1 MPFASSP
8 RGDGLYATTTPKIST
23 VYSNHRRQRSNTRD
37 SDLNFDIHRT
47 AYPSGPGM
55 YPDHSGADKRYSL
68 GNSPEHAYPSPIN
81 TANNSPYGSS
91 PARVNPIPMPKGK
104 SNRTKV
110 TFAAEETIH
119 NYDSMGN
126 SLPTTMYHSQ
136 SPVHRHNSHHPP
148 LPLPHHQRNSSGPM
162 VGFPNVPLPSN
173 TGISHG
179 NGLQRAAS
187 LNVHRH
193 HHHEYNK
200 NNPVSS
206 YSTASEQEHQQLLKW
221 FRSVD
226 KDRDGHL
233 TAKELQSVLLNGD
246 WSKFNME
253 TVYLLLSLFDQDGSG
268 TLTFPEFQNMWRYIN
283 EWRACFSKFDVEQS
297 GTIRPSQFKR
307 ALKSFG
313 YGLDDHLVAL
323 TIQRFDC
330 GRGKREI
337 SIDNFIQAC
346 VTIKGTKDAFDYLR
360 PGHEGKIHIT
370 YPQLIRLVMNDRSLY
385 RKHR

>member
-8 RGDGLYATTTPKIST
+8 RGDGLFSTATPKIST
-23 VYSNHRRQRSNTRD
+23 VYSNHRRQRSNTHGG
-37 SDLNFDIHRT
+37 DLNFDIYRT
-47 AYPSGPGM
+47 AYHSGPRV
-55 YPDHSGADKRYSL
+55 YPDHSGVDKRYSL
-68 GNSPEHAYPSPIN
+68 SNSPEHTYPSPSN
-81 TANNSPYGSS
+81 TAHNSPYGSS
-91 PARVNPIPMPKGK
+91 PTRVSPIPMPKGK
-104 SNRTKV
+104 FGRNV
-110 TFAAEETIH
+110 TFATEDTRH
-119 NYDSMGN
+119 SYDPLGS
-126 SLPTTMYHSQ
+126 SLPTTMHHSQ
-136 SPVHRHNSHHPP
+136 SPVLGHNNHGHHHPS
-148 LPLPHHQRNSSGPM
+148 PHHQRNSSSPM
-162 VGFPNVPLPSN
+162 AGFPNVPISSN
-173 TGISHG
+173 TAVSHG

-187 LNVHRH
+187 LKVHHH
-193 HHHEYNK
+193 HHHEYAR
-200 NNPVSS
+200 NNPHGS
-206 YSTASEQEHQQLLKW
+206 YGTASELERQQLLKW

-233 TAKELQSVLLNGD
+233 TAEELQSVLLNGD

-268 TLTFPEFQNMWRYIN
+268 TLTFPEFENMWRYIN

-360 PGHEGKIHIT
+360 PDHEGRIHIT
-370 YPQLIRLVMNDRSLY
+370 YPQLVRLVMNDRSLY